1 MAIRH
6 KRQAIFSEINITPL
20 TDIFLVLLILMM
32 VIAPMLDSQGISL
45 ATPNLDT
52 TGKTTQEP
60 KAINLLVGGDGLYT
74 MNGIKVPQLK
84 LSSELRA
91 ITAKY
96 PDGLILQVA
105 PVASH
110 GDMVAALDAA
120 KHAGLKKIAVV
131 RQD

>member
-1 MAIRH
+1 MTLRH
-6 KRQAIFSEINITPL
+6 KRQPIFSEINITPL

-60 KAINLLVGGDGLYT
+60 KAINLVVGGDGKYI
-74 MNGIKVPQLK
+74 MNTIQVPQLK
-84 LSSELRA
+84 LESELRA
-91 ITAKY
+91 ITKNY
-96 PDGLILQVA
+96 PDGLILHVA
-105 PVASH
+105 PVATH

-131 RQD
+131 RQE